1 MRPPA
6 SNVKKALIWIKK
18 RNDAK
23 RKVSFQ
29 RARQRRKNVSLA
41 VMMEH
46 APDAREAL
54 LCWFQLN
61 EGVAHAFRAKRLLEK
76 PASFAALTN
85 HSVKGGRSR
94 KEAREKQIKKT
105 EKKARENQGPRLPH
119 QFSLRTFIPR
129 GLVFKLQSSPF
140 TSIRD

>member
-1 MRPPA
+1 
-6 SNVKKALIWIKK
+6 
-18 RNDAK
+18 
-23 RKVSFQ
+23 
-29 RARQRRKNVSLA
+29 
-41 VMMEH
+41 MMEH

-94 KEAREKQIKKT
+94 KEAREKQIKKVKSVIFLIFDLLT
-105 EKKARENQGPRLPH
+105 LNGHPLYIFFTHETFTSNLETGEVNWQTSKSK
-119 QFSLRTFIPR
+119 FSLYRSD
-129 GLVFKLQSSPF
+129 VYV
-140 TSIRD
+140 